1 MTIET
6 ILIIVGVVL
15 LFLTYRKLASLA
27 ESFDVKNANEE
38 DSEKEQG
45 QKNINFQNWLYE
57 KLKTIEEKVGELSD
71 VSTTENPAWGENS
84 ASSLKNENLIKLY
97 SQHLVEKEKL
107 SQKDALSKARFIV
120 NNFEGGVIDDI
131 SRDIRFHAEVKSE
144 EELISS
150 DFFKKQVEEKAQALK
165 PKEIF
170 EPLWIGIKNRKYKKE
185 DELLQN
191 TRKAFESHSGQ
202 YGYQN
207 YVEDSAIIYKL
218 EHLGIFGLKKEK
230 TEYSFQES
238 QDRGKLGV
246 SHDASVEE
254 IKNAHIKLAKKYHPD
269 NADGNTEKFTE
280 INTAYKNLSQKSEVR
295 KTMSGHPF
303 YILKEDDLQ
312 KLRKIIFANDEQNSE
327 YYSDTYFEGEHP
339 KDERVELPFKAPFE
353 H

>member
-27 ESFDVKNANEE
+27 ESFDVKNTNEE
-38 DSEKEQG
+38 DSEKEKD
-45 QKNINFQNWLYE
+45 QKNMNFQNWLWE

-71 VSTTENPAWGENS
+71 VATAENPAWGANS

-107 SQKDALSKARFIV
+107 SQKDSLAKARFVV

-131 SRDIRFHAEVKSE
+131 SRDIRFRAEVKSE
-144 EELISS
+144 EELLLS
-150 DFFKKQVEEKAQALK
+150 DFFKKEVQEKITTLK
-165 PKEIF
+165 AKEIF
-170 EPLWIGIKNRKYKKE
+170 EPLWIGIKIRKYKKG

-191 TRKAFESHSGQ
+191 TRKAFEAHSGQ

-207 YVEDSAIIYKL
+207 YVEDSAIVSKL
-218 EHLGIFGLKKEK
+218 VHLGIFEAKMEK
-230 TEYSFQES
+230 
-238 QDRGKLGV
+238 
-246 SHDASVEE
+246 
-254 IKNAHIKLAKKYHPD
+254 N
-269 NADGNTEKFTE
+269 
-280 INTAYKNLSQKSEVR
+280 EVR

-303 YILKEDDLQ
+303 YILKEDNLE
-312 KLRKIIFANDEQNSE
+312 KLRKMIFAGDEQNSE
-327 YYSDTYFEGEHP
+327 YYTDEYFEGEHT
-339 KDERVELPFKAPFE
+339 KDERIKLPFQQPFE